1 MSSQF
6 SKNNAQVSPMRS
18 KARAW
23 LIGFAALG
31 LIASGISTWVHYKLL
46 REAGFTSFCDI
57 SSTVSCTDAYLS
69 RYGSL
74 WGIPVSLLGL
84 LWFVVATAL
93 SWVSY
98 RGRDEARR
106 SAPGYLFVLS
116 TIGLAMVLYL
126 AYASLFILH
135 TICPFCVT
143 TYIAVIGLF
152 IVSGSV
158 MDYPMSSIPRFVAR
172 DLKQLARTPLAVA
185 LVLVFVAGA
194 ASAIAFFP
202 RDRAH
207 EATDDQQSRP
217 AAGAQA
223 PQQSEFERMYFS
235 QPIADP
241 GVPME
246 GAKVLIV
253 KFNDFMCPA
262 CGESYREYKPIFA
275 KYNAEYPGA
284 VRVVVKDFPLDPKCN
299 FNTPGGPHPAA
310 CEAAVAVRLAGKR
323 NKTVEME
330 EWLYS
335 HQAGLT
341 PQAVKDAL
349 QEIAGVTDFDAQ
361 YPKVVQE
368 VKEDIAAGGAVGIR
382 STPTFFINGRMIKG
396 MLPPQYFDQAIRIE
410 LGRAG
415 VKVQ

>member
-1 MSSQF
+1 
-6 SKNNAQVSPMRS
+6 MRS
-18 KARAW
+18 TARGW

-31 LIASGISTWVHYKLL
+31 LVASGVSTWVHYKLL
-46 REAGFTSFCDI
+46 REAGFTSFCDF

-69 RYGSL
+69 PYGSL

-84 LWFVVATAL
+84 LWFIVAAAL
-93 SWVSY
+93 SWVAF
-98 RGRDEARR
+98 RGRGEARQ
-106 SAPGYLFVLS
+106 SAPGYLFVLA
-116 TIGLAMVLYL
+116 TVALAMVLYL

-135 TICPFCVT
+135 TICPFCAT
-143 TYIAVIGLF
+143 TYVAVIGLF

-158 MDYPMSSIPRFVAR
+158 MDYPMSSIPRHVAR
-172 DLKQLARTPLAVA
+172 DLKQLVKSPLAFA
-185 LVLVFVAGA
+185 LLLVFAAGA

-207 EATDDQQSRP
+207 EEADAQQSP
-217 AAGAQA
+217 ATTGGGQPAQT
-223 PQQSEFERMYFS
+223 EFERMYFS

-246 GAKVLIV
+246 GAKVLVV

-275 KYNAEYPGA
+275 KYNGEHPGA
-284 VRVVVKDFPLDPKCN
+284 VRVVVKDFPLDSKCN
-299 FNTPGGPHPAA
+299 FNTPSGPHAAA
-310 CEAAVAVRLAGKR
+310 CEAAVAVRLATTR
-323 NKTVEME
+323 NKTEAME

-341 PQAVKDAL
+341 AQAVKDAL

-361 YPKVVQE
+361 YPKVIQQ
-368 VKEDIAAGGAVGIR
+368 VKEDIAAGGALGIR

-396 MLPPQYFDQAIRIE
+396 MLPAQYFDQAIKIE

-415 VKVQ
+415 VK

>member
-1 MSSQF
+1 
-6 SKNNAQVSPMRS
+6 MRS
-18 KARAW
+18 SARAW
-23 LIGFAALG
+23 LIGFAILG
-31 LIASGISTWVHYKLL
+31 LVASGMSTWVHYKLL

-74 WGIPVSLLGL
+74 WGVPVSLLGL
-84 LWFVVATAL
+84 LWSIVAAAL
-93 SWVSY
+93 AWVSY
-98 RGRDEARR
+98 RGRDEARK

-158 MDYPMSSIPRFVAR
+158 MDYPMSSIPRYVAR
-172 DLKQLARTPLAVA
+172 DLKQLARSPLAIA
-185 LVLVFVAGA
+185 LVLVFAAGA
-194 ASAIAFFP
+194 VTAIAFFP
-202 RDRAH
+202 RDRAGDAQQPQA
-207 EATDDQQSRP
+207 ATT
-217 AAGAQA
+217 GAQT
-223 PQQSEFERMYFS
+223 PQQTEFERMYFS

-262 CGESYREYKPIFA
+262 CGESYREYKPVLA

-284 VRVVVKDFPLDPKCN
+284 VRLVVKDFPLDPKCN
-299 FNTPGGPHPAA
+299 FNTPTGPHPAA
-310 CEAAVAVRLAGKR
+310 CEAAVAVRLAAKR
-323 NKTVEME
+323 NKMVEME

-349 QEIAGVTDFDAQ
+349 QEVAGVTDFDDQ
-361 YPKVVQE
+361 YPKVIQQ
-368 VKEDIAAGGAVGIR
+368 VKEDIAAGGALGIR
-382 STPTFFINGRMIKG
+382 STPTFFINGRMVKG
-396 MLPPQYFDQAIRIE
+396 ALPPQYFDQAIRIE

-415 VKVQ
+415 VKLQ

>member
-1 MSSQF
+1 
-6 SKNNAQVSPMRS
+6 MRS
-18 KARAW
+18 TARGW

-31 LIASGISTWVHYKLL
+31 LVASGVSTWVHYKLL

-69 RYGSL
+69 QYGSL
-74 WGIPVSLLGL
+74 FGVPVSLLGL
-84 LWFVVATAL
+84 LWFIVASAL
-93 SWVSY
+93 AWVAF
-98 RGRDEARR
+98 RGRDEARKT
-106 SAPGYLFVLS
+106 APGYLFVLS

-126 AYASLFILH
+126 GYASLFILH
-135 TICPFCVT
+135 TICPFCIT
-143 TYIAVIGLF
+143 TYVAVIGLF

-158 MDYPMSSIPRFVAR
+158 MDYPMSSIPRYVAR
-172 DLKQLARTPLAVA
+172 DIRQLAKSPLALA
-185 LVLVFVAGA
+185 IVLVFVAGA
-194 ASAIAFFP
+194 ATAIAFFP

-207 EATDDQQSRP
+207 EAASEQSQ
-217 AAGAQA
+217 AATSAGQSA
-223 PQQSEFERMYFS
+223 PQQTEFERMYFS

-275 KYNAEYPGA
+275 KYDADYPGA
-284 VRVVVKDFPLDPKCN
+284 VRIVVKDYPLDPKCN
-299 FNTPGGPHPAA
+299 FNTPTGPHPAA
-310 CEAAVAVRLAGKR
+310 CEAAVAVRLAAKR

-330 EWLYS
+330 EWLYA
-335 HQAGLT
+335 HQNGLT
-341 PQAVKDAL
+341 AQAVKDAL

-361 YPKVVQE
+361 YPSLIQH
-368 VKEDIAAGGAVGIR
+368 VKEDIAAGGALGIR

-396 MLPPQYFDQAIRIE
+396 MLPPQYFEQAIKIE

-415 VKVQ
+415 VKMQ